1 MIDRIRGAYGEVG
14 RVDFGE
20 GDPKPDMP
28 DTLYRLLED
37 VETVGRTFGSGGGV
51 PNCCCCCR
59 FPAEGDLVRKDD
71 AGGVVVP
78 P

>member
-37 VETVGRTFGSGGGV
+37 VETVGRMFGRGGGV
-51 PNCCCCCR
+51 LNCCCWR
-59 FPAEGDLVRKDD
+59 FPAEGDLDSKDD
-71 AGGVVVP
+71 AGGVVAP